1 MKISGFKARVIGQ
14 NVRDKDVISRKIGA
28 CKYVRS
34 VFFYVFGAYDDGID
48 KSHWS
53 INAINPEE
61 EKHIF
66 LFFLHFVNFLFLSF
80 CILGRQQCSKSS
92 VSHFCQFSG

>member
-1 MKISGFKARVIGQ
+1 MKISGFKARVFGQ

-34 VFFYVFGAYDDGID
+34 VFFYVFGAYDDDID
-48 KSHWS
+48 ESHWS

-66 LFFLHFVNFLFLSF
+66 LFFLHFVSF
-80 CILGRQQCSKSS
+80 CIRS
-92 VSHFCQFSG
+92 VNSIYS